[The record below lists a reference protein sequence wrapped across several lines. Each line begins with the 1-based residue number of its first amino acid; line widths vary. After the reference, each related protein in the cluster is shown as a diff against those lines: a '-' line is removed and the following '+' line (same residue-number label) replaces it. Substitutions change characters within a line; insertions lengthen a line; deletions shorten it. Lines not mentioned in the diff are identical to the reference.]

1 MNSAKTKFYF
11 KVHGP
16 GSSNMNIANELTRCN
31 LKRTFTLEEALNSN
45 LSRSIK
51 WRLHALKHGT
61 AIRYARWARGAY
73 CISIILKPTAGSKKN
88 LEAKKIKAEIKT
100 IDNEIEAL
108 LIQKRALARKLN
120 RIGG

>member
-1 MNSAKTKFYF
+1 MNSASTKFYF

-31 LKRTFTLEEALNSN
+31 LKRTFTLKEALNSN
-45 LSRSIK
+45 LSASIK
-51 WRLHALKHGT
+51 KRLHTLQHGST
-61 AIRYARWARGAY
+61 VPYARWARGAY

-88 LEAKKIKAEIKT
+88 LEAKKIKSEIKT
-100 IDNEIEAL
+100 LDEKIGDL
-108 LIQKRALARKLN
+108 LDQKRILERKLN